1 MNTAI
6 ITVFPVLYQIRQPSS
21 LMAEVIRWLNVKL
34 APCISIHGVLLD
46 VFGEGVLIMGES
58 GIGKS
63 EAALELLKRGH
74 RLVTDDVVEI
84 RRSQDDTLIAR
95 R

>member
-1 MNTAI
+1 MCIRDSSYPASLTSRLLPFPRMKNGSFSLLQKER
-6 ITVFPVLYQIRQPSS
+6 TVLSLSLIHISS

-58 GIGKS
+58 GS
-63 EAALELLKRGH
+63 ER
-74 RLVTDDVVEI
+74 V
-84 RRSQDDTLIAR
+84 RRRWSC
-95 R
+95 